1 MLLSFSLVFSL
12 DCFLSALAPAGV
24 SAPASGSEK
33 YAPSLACSSSFCF
46 ISCSKFNSSS
56 VSSSLPCFPF
66 SIFSFSL
73 SFFFFFLLPPVPPP
87 FSSTSPF
94 SSFLCFFFFLCFFSF
109 LSEDVE
115 CFLCLCL
122 CFFFFFFSSNSS
134 VSELVSED
142 SKSNSSLDF
151 PISLDSE
158 GLLRR
163 ISN

>member
-1 MLLSFSLVFSL
+1 MTEYIF
-12 DCFLSALAPAGV
+12 FLSIL
-24 SAPASGSEK
+24 
-33 YAPSLACSSSFCF
+33 CQ
-46 ISCSKFNSSS
+46 
-56 VSSSLPCFPF
+56 
-66 SIFSFSL
+66 SL